1 LHQQE
6 LAALTLLSL
15 TMDIDAYLARL
26 AYTGPTS
33 PSAATLSALHL
44 AHLSTVPFE
53 NLDIGQ
59 TPIVLDEAAFFA
71 KIVRRRRG
79 GFCYELNG
87 LFAAL
92 LRELG
97 FRVTLLSGRVA
108 TETGGFGPE
117 FDHLALLV
125 DLDERWLV
133 DVGFGDSFLEPLR
146 LASSDVTLQRK
157 REFRLDEA
165 EGEWL
170 LQSRDGEWEPQF
182 RFTLEARS
190 LVDFAG
196 MCFYHQT
203 SPESVFTRRA
213 LCSIATESG
222 RVTLVNNRLI
232 VTRDGEREERP
243 VAEAEKAALLRER
256 FGVVMA

>member
-1 LHQQE
+1 
-6 LAALTLLSL
+6 
-15 TMDIDAYLARL
+15 MDIDAYLARL
-26 AYTGPTS
+26 AHDGPTN
-33 PSAATLSALHL
+33 PSIATLSALHL
-44 AHLSTVPFE
+44 AHLFTVPFE

-59 TPIVLDEAAFFA
+59 RPIVLDEAAFFE

-97 FRVTLLSGRVA
+97 FRVTLISGRA
-108 TETGGFGPE
+108 ASATGGFGPE

-146 LASSDVTLQRK
+146 LDSGDVTIQRK
-157 REFRLDEA
+157 REFRIDEA
-165 EGEWL
+165 EGEWTL
-170 LQSRDGEWEPQF
+170 SRREGEWEPQF

-190 LVDFAG
+190 LADFAG
-196 MCFYHQT
+196 MCVYHQT
-203 SPESVFTRRA
+203 SPESAFTRRST
-213 LCSIATESG
+213 CSIATESG
-222 RVTLVNNRLI
+222 RVTLSGDRLI
-232 VTRDGEREERP
+232 VTRDGAREERP
-243 VAEAEKAALLRER
+243 VAEGEKAALLREH
-256 FGVVMA
+256 FGVVLA